1 MAGHEDPLLDVN
13 TAADYLGVSE
23 RFIRRLVAERRIPY
37 HKLGRFVRIAQSDLD
52 TLLAAN
58 RRDAIVR

>member
-1 MAGHEDPLLDVN
+1 MAGREDPLLDVN
-13 TAADYLGVSE
+13 TAAEYLGVTQ

-52 TLLAAN
+52 ALLATN
-58 RRDAIVR
+58 RRDAILR